1 MEKAAWGKEGGGASG
16 LGDDESDRVVSAEE
30 GKVQGEGGEAGSC

>member
-1 MEKAAWGKEGGGASG
+1 MEKAAWGKEGGGAIG
-16 LGDDESDRVVSAEE
+16 LGEDESGRVVWAGE